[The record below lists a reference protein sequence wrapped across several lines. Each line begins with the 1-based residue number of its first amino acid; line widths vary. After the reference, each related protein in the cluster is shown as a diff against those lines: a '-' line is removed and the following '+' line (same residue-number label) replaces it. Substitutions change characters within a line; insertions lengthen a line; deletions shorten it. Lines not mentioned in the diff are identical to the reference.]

1 MTRPLIGLA
10 GLLILIAILGSAVW
24 SFFPG
29 RERWDVDFV
38 VGVTAFSIGV
48 VTFFGVTALN
58 RSAQEQQVLN
68 DERLRTAIACSLV
81 MSYLFMVGFTTFVR
95 NAPIVGPVTKEFI
108 QSFSSVIGITIA
120 FYFGASAAVQIFGK
134 GKGDQPEST
143 SVEQQK

>member
-1 MTRPLIGLA
+1 MNTCTN
-10 GLLILIAILGSAVW
+10 LLRSDLGSAVW

-29 RERWDVDFV
+29 KERWNVDFV
-38 VGVTAFSIGV
+38 VGVTAFSVGV

-81 MSYLFMVGFTTFVR
+81 MSYLFMVGFTTFVG
-95 NAPIVGPVTKEFI
+95 NALTVGPVTKEFI
-108 QSFSSVIGITIA
+108 QSFSSIIGITIA
-120 FYFGASAAVQIFGK
+120 FYFGASAAIQIFGK
-134 GKGDQPEST
+134 GKGDQPESK